1 MFCPPHLHSLIRHI
15 SFQRL
20 NPPMVVLPALIA
32 AALPFI
38 FIWVALNFYSHTGTC
53 LFATS
58 SLNLRLHHLHSVR
71 SSYCSITA
79 AADYLP
85 PPPPKL
91 PPDEGS
97 SSPSLPEAAFMA
109 ALNMALYAFH
119 FGTFEPAAPPTGFS
133 SAAACCFFLG

>member
-1 MFCPPHLHSLIRHI
+1 MHI

-20 NPPMVVLPALIA
+20 NPPVVVLPAFIA

-53 LFATS
+53 LFAAS

-91 PPDEGS
+91 PPDDGS
-97 SSPSLPEAAFMA
+97 SSPSLPDAAFMA

-119 FGTFEPAAPPTGFS
+119 FGTFEPARGFS
-133 SAAACCFFLG
+133 SAAAYCFFLG